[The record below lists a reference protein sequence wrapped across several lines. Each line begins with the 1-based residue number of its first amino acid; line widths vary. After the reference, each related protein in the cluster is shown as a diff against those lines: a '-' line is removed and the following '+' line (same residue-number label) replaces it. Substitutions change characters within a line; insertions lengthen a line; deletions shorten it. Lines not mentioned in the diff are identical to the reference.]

1 MNKTDKIR
9 EGQIQNNYRPLP
21 EPMAKETHNKV
32 LRLITDLHR
41 EKHIADM
48 TRKWLSQTPNPPR
61 IPEFYTLT
69 KIHKPTITGRPI
81 ISGCDG
87 PTERISSF
95 VDTLLQP
102 ISKTQKSYLKDTTDF
117 INFTEKTKVKKRTFL
132 VSMDVTSLYTNIP
145 ENEGIE
151 VVCKTY
157 ENFYKDNPPIPTHY
171 LREMLRLTLKENSF
185 QFNGKHYLQTHGTAM
200 GTKTAVSFANIFM
213 AHIETAILSKSVF
226 KPTVWKRYI
235 DYVFFLWDISKPDI
249 ETFIE
254 EANLHHPTIKFT
266 AEISDTETVFLDTII

>member
-9 EGQIQNNYRPLP
+9 EAPIQIDNEHNYRPLP
-21 EPMAKETHNKV
+21 EPMVKETHNKA
-32 LRLITDLHR
+32 LRLITDLHH
-41 EKHIADM
+41 EKRIDDM

-102 ISKTQKSYLKDTTDF
+102 ISKTQKSYLKDTTDV
-117 INFTEKTKVKKRTFL
+117 INFIEKTKVKKRTFL

-145 ENEGIE
+145 QNVGIE
-151 VVCKTY
+151 VVCKT
-157 ENFYKDNPPIPTHY
+157 
-171 LREMLRLTLKENSF
+171 
-185 QFNGKHYLQTHGTAM
+185 
-200 GTKTAVSFANIFM
+200 
-213 AHIETAILSKSVF
+213 
-226 KPTVWKRYI
+226 
-235 DYVFFLWDISKPDI
+235 
-249 ETFIE
+249 
-254 EANLHHPTIKFT
+254 
-266 AEISDTETVFLDTII
+266 